1 MVRRFGQIIKAK
13 PDGLAD
19 YKKWHANP
27 MQGVNEM
34 IKDKKD
40 ASASKNP
47 AIPHINLLWQAGQLY
62 FYKSM

>member
-34 IKDKKD
+34 IKE
-40 ASASKNP
+40 
-47 AIPHINLLWQAGQLY
+47 
-62 FYKSM
+62 